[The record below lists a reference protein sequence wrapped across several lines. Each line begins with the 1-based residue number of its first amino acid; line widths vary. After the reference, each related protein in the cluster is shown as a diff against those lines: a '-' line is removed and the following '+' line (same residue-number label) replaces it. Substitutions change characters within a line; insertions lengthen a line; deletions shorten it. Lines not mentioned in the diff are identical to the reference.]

1 MLRSLAL
8 AFAASAA
15 SAAETAAGGKK
26 TTQRIAAFLP
36 FTDEYGNLFGRR
48 QLAIVA
54 AMAVEDWNAR
64 NGHLPRRRADPARLA
79 GATAKRRRVGVFPI
93 ALWVYN
99 NACFLDPCG

>member
-54 AMAVEDWNAR
+54 AMAVQDFNAR
-64 NGHLPRRRADPARLA
+64 DDHLCT
-79 GATAKRRRVGVFPI
+79 G
-93 ALWVYN
+93 
-99 NACFLDPCG
+99 

>member
-8 AFAASAA
+8 AFAAAA
-15 SAAETAAGGKK
+15 SAAETGETRRPPRALAAAGGKK

-54 AMAVEDWNAR
+54 AMAVADFNAR
-64 NGHLPRRRADPARLA
+64 DGHEREDSADPARLA
-79 GATAKRRRVGVFPI
+79 GPATTKR
-93 ALWVYN
+93 
-99 NACFLDPCG
+99 